1 MRHIINI
8 DWLQLFCIAELG
20 HFGGVTEFFHYHWEY
35 KLHDY
40 GTSAYREVYTVK
52 IGKTIVC
59 TVQCEPRNG
68 LMEYNTVVVKFDNR
82 LLYRRDKW
90 DIIHSFL
97 DNHYLRVHNI
107 SRLDLCADFQDFCT
121 TTPPKLILNFLQ
133 SKWRHKGKGAG
144 NAYFVHYNK
153 QVQSGKTMQHLA
165 YNGLSF
171 GSRESDCRVYL
182 YNKSLELH
190 TVKDKPYIRD
200 QWRSIGLD
208 PARNVWRLE
217 VSMKSDAMKLYNK
230 STKDKIKVEFSN
242 LKDYNYIKQLY
253 YALIRKYFSFVK
265 NDHAISNISREPTIK
280 LFEEVDGA
288 EEIGILREKGCSNS
302 ADKVFI
308 KRLYQA
314 ANKYDYLDLDED
326 LLKALS
332 EKIATGVDLFVWKL
346 RKEPEWNEEFETTD
360 RIKQNASKPNTSKE
374 KVELWDL

>member
-1 MRHIINI
+1 MKHIINI

-20 HFGGVTEFFHYHWEY
+20 HFGGVTEFFHYRWKY
-35 KLHDY
+35 KLHEY
-40 GTSAYREVYTVK
+40 GTAAYKEVYTVK
-52 IGKTIVC
+52 IDKAEVC

-68 LMEYNTVVVKFDNR
+68 LMEANTVVVKFDNR

-90 DIIHSFL
+90 DIIQAFL
-97 DNHYLRVHNI
+97 DNHYLHVHNI

-153 QVQSGKTMQHLA
+153 QVQAGKTIQHLA

-217 VSMKSDAMKLYNK
+217 ISMKSDAMKLYNK
-230 STKDKIKVEFSN
+230 STKDKIKVEYYN
-242 LKDYNYIKQLY
+242 LKDYDYIKQLY

-314 ANKYDYLDLDED
+314 AKRYDYLDLDED

-332 EKIATGVDLFVWKL
+332 EKIASGVDLFEWKL
-346 RKEPEWNEEFETTD
+346 KKEPEWNEEYETTD
-360 RIKQNASKPNTSKE
+360 RIKQNESKPKTSEE

>member
-1 MRHIINI
+1 MKHIINI

-20 HFGGVTEFFHYHWEY
+20 HFGGVTEFFNYHWEY

-40 GTSAYREVYTVK
+40 GTAAYKEVYTVK
-52 IGKTIVC
+52 IGKSIIC

-68 LMEYNTVVVKFDNR
+68 LMEANTVVVKFDNR

-90 DIIHSFL
+90 DIIQAFL
-97 DNHYLRVHNI
+97 DNHCLKVHNI

-153 QVQSGKTMQHLA
+153 QVQAGKTMQHLA

-230 STKDKIKVEFSN
+230 STKDTIKVEYSS
-242 LKDYNYIKQLY
+242 LKDYDYIKQLY
-253 YALIRKYFSFVK
+253 YALVRKYFSFVK
-265 NDHAISNISREPTIK
+265 NDHAISNISREPIIK

-288 EEIGILREKGCSNS
+288 KEIGILREKGCSNS
-302 ADKVFI
+302 SDKVFI

-314 ANKYDYLDLDED
+314 ANRYNYLDLDED
-326 LLKALS
+326 LLQALS
-332 EKIATGVDLFVWKL
+332 DKIADGVDLFEWKL
-346 RKEPEWNEEFETTD
+346 RKEADWDEEYKTTD
-360 RIKQNASKPNTSKE
+360 RIKQDESKPNTSKP
-374 KVELWDL
+374 KQDLWDL